1 MTGRTKKKLK
11 VQNDSAN
18 LYLEDVS
25 LDSAGRTMTT
35 ESSELTSL
43 PKSKPGPSSTKAVT
57 GL

>member
-1 MTGRTKKKLK
+1 MTSRTKKKLK
-11 VQNDSAN
+11 AQNDSAN

-25 LDSAGRTMTT
+25 LDSAGRAITT

-43 PKSKPGPSSTKAVT
+43 PKSKLSSGDARVLA